1 VCSGGNRQEILTGT
15 KTIGAGDIFLLLGT
29 ALALLFILSFLLH
42 LKYSAEA
49 ENAEALMHGHSAATV
64 MQHLGSAQF
73 WFESL
78 QNWQS
83 EFLSTAV
90 IIVLSIFLR
99 FKGSPES
106 KPVAAPHNKTGG

>member
-1 VCSGGNRQEILTGT
+1 MRAMA
-15 KTIGAGDIFLLLGT
+15 AGMMDRLV
-29 ALALLFILSFLLH
+29 ALSRAHDSNLH
-42 LKYSAEA
+42 LHLWYIAEA
-49 ENAEALMHGHSAATV
+49 NNAEALMHGQPATSM
-64 MQHLGSAQF
+64 MQHLVSAKF

-90 IIVLSIFLR
+90 VIVLSIFLR

-106 KPVAAPHNKTGG
+106 KPVAAPHSRTGG